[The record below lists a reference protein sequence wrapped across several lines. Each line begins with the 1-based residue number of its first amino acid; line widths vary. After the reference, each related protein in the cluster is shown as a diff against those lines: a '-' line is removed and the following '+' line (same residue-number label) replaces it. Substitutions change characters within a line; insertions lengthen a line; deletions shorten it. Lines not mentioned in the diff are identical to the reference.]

1 LSSQALSKLRRWWC
15 GVVVAS
21 AIAVSTRHAGA
32 VEAIGVEAP
41 VPSPPATGGTEQAVV
56 GRYWELGRTRPFLAT
71 TVDAG
76 LIYLRPRFMAG
87 YGRPHWSWIGV
98 EADPNLGVGGVGYYS
113 GVAAALPWLS
123 LRLGS
128 RYFYPFSRNLLEPR
142 AAYERSDIGLL
153 GGPVGD
159 YLAYE
164 AEVAATLPLG
174 PGSIFGVATGM
185 HISLVPPD
193 KYVYEDSLKVVAAP
207 PWLWRTRVGYLLA
220 LGFSGA
226 LRVGVAGET
235 IGLPGRDAF
244 VIRAGVL
251 ASVLLSSEL
260 EAQASLLPVL
270 ASPDSLGLAGSD
282 FGQLGVRYRWGSDAG
297 PDPKRLQEA
306 VGAERKRR

>member
-1 LSSQALSKLRRWWC
+1 LTARRSKHPSWW
-15 GVVVAS
+15 GL
-21 AIAVSTRHAGA
+21 AIALTLSTGTQLAGA
-32 VEAIGVEAP
+32 VETVGVDAP
-41 VPSPPATGGTEQAVV
+41 VSSPPATGGTEQAVV

-76 LIYLRPRFMAG
+76 LIYLRPRVMAG

-98 EADPNLGVGGVGYYS
+98 EADPSLGVGGVGYYS
-113 GVAAALPWLS
+113 GIAATLPWLS
-123 LRLGS
+123 LRVGG

-142 AAYERSDIGLL
+142 EEYERSDIGLL

-164 AEVAATLPLG
+164 AEAAGTLPLG
-174 PGSIFGVATGM
+174 PGSAFAVATGM
-185 HISLVPPD
+185 HLSLVPPD
-193 KYVYEDSLKVVAAP
+193 KYVFEDSLKVVAAP
-207 PWLWRTRVGYLLA
+207 PWLWRARVGYLLA
-220 LGFSGA
+220 LGFNGA
-226 LRVGVAGET
+226 LRIGAAGET

-244 VIRAGVL
+244 VIRAGLV
-251 ASVLLSSEL
+251 ASVLISSKL

-282 FGQLGVRYRWGSDAG
+282 FGTLGVRYRWGSDST

-306 VGAERKRR
+306 VEAEKQRR